1 MAKKELKVEKL
12 EAKEEKLVA
21 VEMTEAQKAKFVD
34 FIADE
39 EEAAVVAPVVPEKV
53 FELMLTTKHNIN
65 GRSFGP
71 GKTRIPESLLGLLM
85 DQENKHKSAE
95 IKLQF
100 SEKKTVQL
108 AAVMGSHTPTQVG

>member
-1 MAKKELKVEKL
+1 MAKKELKT
-12 EAKEEKLVA
+12 EAKAALVS
-21 VEMTEAQKAKFVD
+21 VEMTEQESKEFADFKIAKED
-34 FIADE
+34 